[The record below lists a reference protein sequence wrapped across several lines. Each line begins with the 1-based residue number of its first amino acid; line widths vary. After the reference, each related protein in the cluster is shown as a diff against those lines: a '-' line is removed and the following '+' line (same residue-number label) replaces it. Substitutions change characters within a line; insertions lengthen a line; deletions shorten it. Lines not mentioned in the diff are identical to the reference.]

1 MAVLTSTSKQTK
13 NLGNKKTSNKIQTI
27 KYEVFVFYYINS
39 PFWLTPTKIMF
50 SKILGLIYTQWYKNV
65 NIIKKNNIHVKLIAF
80 QLP

>member
-1 MAVLTSTSKQTK
+1 MEKEKKKISTNGMAVLTSTSKQTK

-50 SKILGLIYTQWYKNV
+50 SKILGLIYTQW
-65 NIIKKNNIHVKLIAF
+65 
-80 QLP
+80 